1 MDLNLEPVKV
11 DLQIE
16 TPSLERGAFYSLCF
30 ITENDEAPRTL
41 EVKTL
46 SDLLENGYT
55 REDLAYNFCIG
66 VFAQQG
72 IESVYIRAKRSYE
85 TYEEAFSSDSN
96 DNYYYLVIESKDSEV
111 ISDFNDFVV
120 SSDDYK
126 LQFYSSNEEPVEGRK
141 LVHYF
146 FDRGS
151 DKNDFYLNK
160 IMGEPDYIEESPSP
174 EEPDVERE
182 GLVFTVQ
189 DINIG
194 QGNFTVWSSANFPLG
209 DYQWSLENLDTG
221 TVVASSDGTTTEGFL
236 VKIRESYLEVSI
248 PLDMKATRYEFK
260 SKGRW
265 VGFDV
270 IQQIEAFSEGINVL
284 SGQPKYRVVIEQYAK
299 NFSCH
304 NFYLNEGDLT
314 VPDTL
319 PSHITECDD
328 MFAGCQFFNQDISS
342 WDVSAVEN
350 MDSMFY
356 GCESFNQDLSQWCVR
371 LISESPNSFSEGSAL
386 SEENLPVWGT
396 CPRGEDEQIDEDIE
410 DAFTFAVQFPEGGDV
425 GVVLLNAKQPWIF
438 KDADTGVILADSFG
452 IAGDNVSIMQ
462 SPDFAE
468 TAVFV
473 DVLDSAKRTF
483 SLIAECDGVLLG
495 SNIEGFETNGNLVE
509 VLSYYSLIS
518 SYGYRFKGVELRV
531 PNFLPRNV
539 TSTNSMFESCYNFNQ
554 DISSW
559 DVSNVTSMSGMFEM
573 ANAFNQDISSWDVSN
588 VTDMSYMF
596 SMTVFDQPLGL
607 WDVSSV
613 TRMDSMFAQSNM
625 SQDLSE
631 WCVANIHSYPQ
642 SFASFS
648 PLEDMPE
655 FHPQWG
661 TCPRGENGEIDE
673 EENPTNFR
681 FRIESGSV
689 TPEQVGF
696 EVYTDFESEPLE
708 LVLLDSDTG
717 EYIETIDFSGE
728 GKYGT
733 EYLEGF
739 FDPSFPEEFEDNTYI
754 FYSGL
759 ESTINTFEVRSK
771 HSRVSIVR
779 YLSPTSRD
787 YPNAPDD
794 FDGSL
799 EVLSYSTTIPNQ
811 ITKVENSLLLL
822 PSYIPKAFNNFNDS
836 FSESTH
842 IGTDITGWDV
852 SHVKSMGK
860 TFSRCSNF
868 NQDISRWDVGNVT
881 DMEYMFRGCI
891 NFNQDLSS
899 WCVKNIS
906 SQPNRFD
913 FDCPSWTLPRPQWG
927 TCPDDGE
934 NGQIEDIYEGDE
946 PVRITYDATDVYP
959 DSTVFKIYIGN
970 AYKKWE
976 IRKLGEVVFNSDM
989 TSPNFTLVANS
1000 DDNTNIQLM
1009 NFEGGVDSL
1018 EVYSK
1023 GEAVYIEV
1031 TSNLGRAT
1039 SPEITVDS
1047 FGSVIQRMTFDTKD
1061 CPITL
1066 PVELPPNITSLKN
1079 MFYNCG
1085 GYISD
1090 ITSWDT
1096 TNIVSMESTFS
1107 ANSSFNQDISNW
1119 NTENVLSMRT
1129 AFYNCTSFNQDL
1141 SSWCVTKIPV
1151 EPDYFDLLAESWTL
1165 PRPVWGTCPSQVSL
1179 DPYNVRLDPYNPD
1192 YTPTL
1197 RMASVL
1203 ALEESLTPLQLQQ
1216 QRLAYPEG
1224 AWIGSCGDSFPSRV
1238 NWLHKYL
1245 SKVDVR
1251 KRDATSKVP
1260 PLSTTTAE
1268 VMKRRATVGSG
1279 LTTQGIVIHEQVSL
1293 DWIKWALGR
1302 KVWNTLYNNERINAT
1317 SGGLDLVVNDVK
1329 EVLNL
1334 AIEEEMLSEYR
1345 ITEVL
1350 FDRHSNNLSL
1360 KFSCKL
1366 METILFVD
1374 ISGSLYY

>member
-1 MDLNLEPVKV
+1 MELNLEPVKV

-41 EVKTL
+41 EVNTL

-55 REDLAYNFCIG
+55 REDLAYNFCVG

-96 DNYYYLVIESKDSEV
+96 DDYYYLVIESKDSEV

-126 LQFYSSNEEPVEGRK
+126 LQFYSSNEEPIEGRK

-160 IMGEPDYIEESPSP
+160 VMGEPDYLESVETP
-174 EEPDVERE
+174 PDVERE

-194 QGNFTVWSSANFPLG
+194 QGAFTVWSSADVPLG

-221 TVVASSDGTTTEGFL
+221 TVVASSDGTISEGFL

-260 SKGRW
+260 SEGRW
-265 VGFDV
+265 IGLDV

-284 SGQPKYRVVIEQYAK
+284 SGQPKYKVVIEQYAK

-304 NFYLNEGDLT
+304 SFYLNEGDLT

-328 MFAGCQFFNQDISS
+328 MFSGCQFFNQDISS

-356 GCESFNQDLSQWCVR
+356 GCESFNQDLSQWCVS
-371 LISESPNSFSEGSAL
+371 LISESPDSFSEGSAL

-396 CPRGEDEQIDEDIE
+396 CPRGENGLIDEDI
-410 DAFTFAVQFPEGGDV
+410 
-425 GVVLLNAKQPWIF
+425 
-438 KDADTGVILADSFG
+438 
-452 IAGDNVSIMQ
+452 
-462 SPDFAE
+462 
-468 TAVFV
+468 
-473 DVLDSAKRTF
+473 
-483 SLIAECDGVLLG
+483 
-495 SNIEGFETNGNLVE
+495 
-509 VLSYYSLIS
+509 
-518 SYGYRFKGVELRV
+518 
-531 PNFLPRNV
+531 
-539 TSTNSMFESCYNFNQ
+539 
-554 DISSW
+554 
-559 DVSNVTSMSGMFEM
+559 
-573 ANAFNQDISSWDVSN
+573 
-588 VTDMSYMF
+588 
-596 SMTVFDQPLGL
+596 
-607 WDVSSV
+607 
-613 TRMDSMFAQSNM
+613 
-625 SQDLSE
+625 
-631 WCVANIHSYPQ
+631 
-642 SFASFS
+642 
-648 PLEDMPE
+648 
-655 FHPQWG
+655 
-661 TCPRGENGEIDE
+661 DE
-673 EENPTNFR
+673 EEEIPTNFR
-681 FRIESGSV
+681 FRIESGSMS
-689 TPEQVGF
+689 PEQVGF
-696 EVYTDFESEPLE
+696 EIFTDFESEPLE

-728 GKYGT
+728 GKYET

-754 FYSGL
+754 IYSGL
-759 ESTINTFEVRSK
+759 ENPINTFEVRSK
-771 HSRVSIVR
+771 HSRVSITR
-779 YLSPTSRD
+779 YLSPTSMG

-794 FDGSL
+794 FDGTV

-836 FSESTH
+836 FGESTH

-852 SHVKSMGK
+852 SHVKSMRK

-868 NQDISRWDVGNVT
+868 NQDISRWDVSNVV
-881 DMEYMFRGCI
+881 DMERMFRGNN

-906 SQPNRFD
+906 SQPYNFD
-913 FDCPSWTLPRPQWG
+913 IDCPSWTLPRPQWG
-927 TCPDDGE
+927 TCP
-934 NGQIEDIYEGDE
+934 
-946 PVRITYDATDVYP
+946 
-959 DSTVFKIYIGN
+959 
-970 AYKKWE
+970 
-976 IRKLGEVVFNSDM
+976 
-989 TSPNFTLVANS
+989 VA
-1000 DDNTNIQLM
+1000 
-1009 NFEGGVDSL
+1009 
-1018 EVYSK
+1018 
-1023 GEAVYIEV
+1023 A
-1031 TSNLGRAT
+1031 
-1039 SPEITVDS
+1039 
-1047 FGSVIQRMTFDTKD
+1047 
-1061 CPITL
+1061 
-1066 PVELPPNITSLKN
+1066 
-1079 MFYNCG
+1079 
-1085 GYISD
+1085 
-1090 ITSWDT
+1090 
-1096 TNIVSMESTFS
+1096 
-1107 ANSSFNQDISNW
+1107 
-1119 NTENVLSMRT
+1119 
-1129 AFYNCTSFNQDL
+1129 
-1141 SSWCVTKIPV
+1141 
-1151 EPDYFDLLAESWTL
+1151 
-1165 PRPVWGTCPSQVSL
+1165 
-1179 DPYNVRLDPYNPD
+1179 RLDPYDPNYQAIP
-1192 YTPTL
+1192 
-1197 RMASVL
+1197 RMA
-1203 ALEESLTPLQLQQ
+1203 AIFIQEEKSLSPVELQQ
-1216 QRLAYPEG
+1216 QRLAYPEA
-1224 AWIGSCGDSFPSRV
+1224 AWIASCGNYFPSRV

-1245 SKVDVR
+1245 TKVDVR
-1251 KRDATSKVP
+1251 KRDAKSKVP
-1260 PLSTTTAE
+1260 ELSTTTAV
-1268 VMKRRATVGSG
+1268 VMKVRATVGSG
-1279 LTTQGIVIHEQVSL
+1279 LTTQGIIIHEQVSL

-1302 KVWNTLYNNERINAT
+1302 KVWRTLYTNERINA
-1317 SGGLDLVVNDVK
+1317 SPEGLDLVVNDVK

>member
-1 MDLNLEPVKV
+1 MELNLEPVKV

-41 EVKTL
+41 EVNTL

-55 REDLAYNFCIG
+55 REDLAYNFCVG

-96 DNYYYLVIESKDSEV
+96 DDYYYLVIESKDSEV

-160 IMGEPDYIEESPSP
+160 VMGEPDYLEHVETP
-174 EEPDVERE
+174 PDVERE

-194 QGNFTVWSSANFPLG
+194 QGVFTVWSSADVPLG

-236 VKIRESYLEVSI
+236 VYTSESYLEVSI

-260 SKGRW
+260 SEGRW

-304 NFYLNEGDLT
+304 NSYLNEVDLT

-342 WDVSAVEN
+342 WDVSAVES

-371 LISESPNSFSEGSAL
+371 LISESPDYFSDDSAL
-386 SEENLPVWGT
+386 TEENLPVWGT
-396 CPRGEDEQIDEDIE
+396 CPRGEDGLIDEDI
-410 DAFTFAVQFPEGGDV
+410 
-425 GVVLLNAKQPWIF
+425 
-438 KDADTGVILADSFG
+438 
-452 IAGDNVSIMQ
+452 
-462 SPDFAE
+462 
-468 TAVFV
+468 
-473 DVLDSAKRTF
+473 
-483 SLIAECDGVLLG
+483 
-495 SNIEGFETNGNLVE
+495 
-509 VLSYYSLIS
+509 
-518 SYGYRFKGVELRV
+518 
-531 PNFLPRNV
+531 
-539 TSTNSMFESCYNFNQ
+539 
-554 DISSW
+554 
-559 DVSNVTSMSGMFEM
+559 
-573 ANAFNQDISSWDVSN
+573 
-588 VTDMSYMF
+588 
-596 SMTVFDQPLGL
+596 
-607 WDVSSV
+607 
-613 TRMDSMFAQSNM
+613 
-625 SQDLSE
+625 
-631 WCVANIHSYPQ
+631 
-642 SFASFS
+642 
-648 PLEDMPE
+648 
-655 FHPQWG
+655 
-661 TCPRGENGEIDE
+661 DE
-673 EENPTNFR
+673 EEEIPTNFR
-681 FRIESGSV
+681 FRIESGSMS
-689 TPEQVGF
+689 PEQVGF
-696 EVYTDFESEPLE
+696 EIFTDFESEPLE

-728 GKYGT
+728 GKYET

-754 FYSGL
+754 IYSGL
-759 ESTINTFEVRSK
+759 ENPINTFEVRSN
-771 HSRVSIVR
+771 HSRVSITR
-779 YLSPTSRD
+779 YLSPTRMG

-811 ITKVENSLLLL
+811 ITNVENSLLLL

-852 SHVKSMGK
+852 SHVKSMRK

-868 NQDISRWDVGNVT
+868 NQDISRWDVSNVV
-881 DMEYMFRGCI
+881 DMERMFRGNN

-906 SQPNRFD
+906 SQPYNFD
-913 FDCPSWTLPRPQWG
+913 DDCPSWTLPRPQWG
-927 TCPDDGE
+927 TCPSGE
-934 NGQIEDIYEGDE
+934 NGQIDEEIGDIYEGDE
-946 PVRITYDATDVYP
+946 PVRITYDATGVYP
-959 DSTVFKIYIGN
+959 NSTVFKIYISD

-1000 DDNTNIQLM
+1000 DTNTNIQLV
-1009 NFEGGVDSL
+1009 NFEGDVDSL

-1023 GEAVYIEV
+1023 GEVVTIEV

-1039 SPEITVDS
+1039 SPEITVES
-1047 FGSVIQRMTFDTKD
+1047 FGSVIQNMTFDTKD

-1066 PVELPPNITSLKN
+1066 PVELPPNITNLDN

-1096 TNIVSMESTFS
+1096 TNIVSMDSTFS
-1107 ANSSFNQDISNW
+1107 VNSSFNQDISNW
-1119 NTENVLSMRT
+1119 NTENVLNMRT
-1129 AFYNCTSFNQDL
+1129 TFYNCTSFNQDL

-1151 EPDYFDLLAESWTL
+1151 KPDYFDLLASSWNL
-1165 PRPVWGTCPSQVSL
+1165 PRPQWGTCPSQVRI
-1179 DPYNVRLDPYNPD
+1179 DPYSLD

-1197 RMASVL
+1197 RMASVFIQ
-1203 ALEESLTPLQLQQ
+1203 EEKSLSPVELQQ
-1216 QRLAYPEG
+1216 QRLAYPEA
-1224 AWIGSCGDSFPSRV
+1224 AWIASCGNYFPSRV

-1245 SKVDVR
+1245 TKVDVR
-1251 KRDATSKVP
+1251 KRDAKSKVP
-1260 PLSTTTAE
+1260 ELSTTTAV
-1268 VMKRRATVGSG
+1268 VMKVRATVGSG
-1279 LTTQGIVIHEQVSL
+1279 LTTQGIIIHEQVSL

-1302 KVWNTLYNNERINAT
+1302 KVWRTLYTNERINA
-1317 SGGLDLVVNDVK
+1317 SPEGLDLVVNDVK

-1334 AIEEEMLSEYR
+1334 AIEEEMLSEYQ

>member
-1 MDLNLEPVKV
+1 MELNLEPVKV

-41 EVKTL
+41 EVNTL
-46 SDLLENGYT
+46 SDLLDNGYV
-55 REDLAYNFCIG
+55 REDLAYNFCLG

-96 DNYYYLVIESKDSEV
+96 DDYYYLVIESKDSQV

-126 LQFYSSNEEPVEGRK
+126 LQFYSSNEEPIEGRK

-151 DKNDFYLNK
+151 DKNDFYLSK
-160 IMGEPDYIEESPSP
+160 VMGEPDYIEESPSP
-174 EEPDVERE
+174 EEP
-182 GLVFTVQ
+182 
-189 DINIG
+189 
-194 QGNFTVWSSANFPLG
+194 
-209 DYQWSLENLDTG
+209 
-221 TVVASSDGTTTEGFL
+221 
-236 VKIRESYLEVSI
+236 
-248 PLDMKATRYEFK
+248 
-260 SKGRW
+260 
-265 VGFDV
+265 
-270 IQQIEAFSEGINVL
+270 
-284 SGQPKYRVVIEQYAK
+284 
-299 NFSCH
+299 
-304 NFYLNEGDLT
+304 
-314 VPDTL
+314 
-319 PSHITECDD
+319 
-328 MFAGCQFFNQDISS
+328 
-342 WDVSAVEN
+342 
-350 MDSMFY
+350 
-356 GCESFNQDLSQWCVR
+356 
-371 LISESPNSFSEGSAL
+371 
-386 SEENLPVWGT
+386 EEP
-396 CPRGEDEQIDEDIE
+396 EDPDIE
-410 DAFTFAVQFPEGGDV
+410 DAFTFTVQFPEGGDV

-452 IAGDNVSIMQ
+452 IVGDNVSIMQ
-462 SPDFAE
+462 DLESSE

-483 SLIAECDGVLLG
+483 SLIAECDAVLLG
-495 SNIEGFETNGNLVE
+495 SSVRDAEGTGARGNLVE
-509 VLSYYSLIS
+509 VLNYHSHIS
-518 SYGYRFKGVELRV
+518 SYGYRFNGVELRV

-539 TSTNSMFESCYNFNQ
+539 TSTNSMFEGCWNFNQ

-559 DVSNVTSMSGMFEM
+559 DVSNVTSMAGMFSS
-573 ANAFNQDISSWDVSN
+573 ALTFNQPLNSWDVSN

-596 SMTVFDQPLGL
+596 NSNEFDQPLGL
-607 WDVSSV
+607 WDVSNV
-613 TRMDSMFAQSNM
+613 TNMESMFSRSNM
-625 SQDLSE
+625 SQDLSG
-631 WCVANIHSYPQ
+631 WCVANIPSYPQ

-648 PLEDMPE
+648 PLEDLPE
-655 FHPQWG
+655 FHPRWG

-673 EENPTNFR
+673 E
-681 FRIESGSV
+681 
-689 TPEQVGF
+689 
-696 EVYTDFESEPLE
+696 
-708 LVLLDSDTG
+708 
-717 EYIETIDFSGE
+717 
-728 GKYGT
+728 
-733 EYLEGF
+733 
-739 FDPSFPEEFEDNTYI
+739 
-754 FYSGL
+754 
-759 ESTINTFEVRSK
+759 
-771 HSRVSIVR
+771 
-779 YLSPTSRD
+779 
-787 YPNAPDD
+787 
-794 FDGSL
+794 
-799 EVLSYSTTIPNQ
+799 
-811 ITKVENSLLLL
+811 
-822 PSYIPKAFNNFNDS
+822 
-836 FSESTH
+836 
-842 IGTDITGWDV
+842 IG
-852 SHVKSMGK
+852 
-860 TFSRCSNF
+860 
-868 NQDISRWDVGNVT
+868 
-881 DMEYMFRGCI
+881 
-891 NFNQDLSS
+891 
-899 WCVKNIS
+899 
-906 SQPNRFD
+906 
-913 FDCPSWTLPRPQWG
+913 
-927 TCPDDGE
+927 
-934 NGQIEDIYEGDE
+934 DIYEGDE

-959 DSTVFKIYIGN
+959 NSTVFKIYISD

-1000 DDNTNIQLM
+1000 DDNTNIQLV

-1018 EVYSK
+1018 EIYSK
-1023 GEAVYIEV
+1023 GEMVTVEV

-1039 SPEITVDS
+1039 SPEITVES
-1047 FGSVIQRMTFDTKD
+1047 FGSVIQRMSFDTKD

-1107 ANSSFNQDISNW
+1107 GNSSFNQDISNW

-1151 EPDYFDLLAESWTL
+1151 EPDYFDLLASSWTL
-1165 PRPVWGTCPSQVSL
+1165 PRPVWGTCPA
-1179 DPYNVRLDPYNPD
+1179 PVRLDPYDPNYQPI
-1192 YTPTL
+1192 P
-1197 RMASVL
+1197 RMA
-1203 ALEESLTPLQLQQ
+1203 AMFIQDEETLSPVELQQ

-1302 KVWNTLYNNERINAT
+1302 KVWKTLYNNERINAT